1 MNSLRLILRFLAVQ
15 GIIAY
20 GVIFLTLE
28 VVQPD
33 SSFNKPK
40 VDGASD
46 TDQRELSISSRRSN
60 DVALVKREI
69 GRLRPLMPGVMI
81 LGCGLLLQ
89 FLVVISVSGKR
100 GQGLPYAPAN
110 SSAPRTIPYPN
121 TSKE

>member
-40 VDGASD
+40 PDMPAD
-46 TDQRELSISSRRSN
+46 TDESQPSIPRRSD
-60 DVALVKREI
+60 DVALVKREL